1 MNYPCSINEQVA
13 QPFLGVRVRT
23 SIAEMGSV
31 LGQSYGAIM
40 AYLGELGQQP
50 AGAPFAAFY
59 NQDMQ
64 DLDVEIGMPTAE
76 IFPDRGDVYGAEIP
90 AGRVAECM
98 YTGSY
103 QTMEPAYQQLAQFV
117 AEQGEEATGVAYEM
131 YIDDP
136 GSKPQAE
143 VRTLIV
149 FPLK

>member
-1 MNYPCSINEQVA
+1 MNYPCAIREQVA
-13 QPFLGVRVRT
+13 QPFLAIRTRT
-23 SIAEMGSV
+23 SISEMGST

-40 AYLGELGQQP
+40 AYMGELGQQP
-50 AGAPFAAFY
+50 AGAPFVAFY

-64 DLDVEIGMPTAE
+64 DMDVEIGMPTAE
-76 IFPDRGDVYGAEIP
+76 TLPGRGDIYGAEIP

-103 QTMEPAYQQLAQFV
+103 QTMEPAYEQLAQFV
-117 AEQGEEATGVAYEM
+117 AEQGEEPTGVAYEI
-131 YIDDP
+131 YIDDA
-136 GSKPQAE
+136 STKPQAE